1 MTEQPCTGAGDA
13 GNLSDTGKNLTP
25 GMRQYREIKAQYP
38 DAILF
43 FHIGDFFETLED
55 DAIIVSK
62 ELDLVLTSR
71 SKNGDQKIPLAGVP
85 HHAGEGYIA
94 RLVAKGY
101 KVAICEQT
109 EDPKKAKGLVKREVV
124 RVITPGTVIDPVMLP
139 SSAPAYL
146 MALCP
151 GKKGSDWGIALLDIS
166 TGEFF
171 VSALPADQIHENIR
185 SEIARYRPAEC
196 IVPSSVDEDIR
207 TCMSTYSVVVTS
219 YPDEHFQIDRATCCL
234 CDHFHVTSLAG
245 YGCDT
250 IPAAVGAAGS
260 ALSYAQ
266 ETQQSLLPQVSS
278 LATRTTA
285 QGMVLDAVT
294 LRNLEIHESIRAGTK
309 GATLFSTL
317 DRTKTPMGSR
327 HLRRQLTRPL
337 TDSVKIND
345 RLDAVEYFANDTTLR
360 LEMRNQLSKHADIE
374 RITARIAFGNA
385 GPRDLVALAD
395 SLATIPKVKELLVPA
410 QSRGSAVEGSSQVLP
425 ANIVRA
431 KNRLKELPEV
441 IGLIQRAIIDD
452 PPAIARNGGVIRPD
466 YSHELDEITSVLH
479 SGKNWIVELQQQE
492 REKTGIKS
500 LKIGYNRVFGYY
512 IDVSKT
518 NISLVPDRYERRQT
532 TTNGERY
539 TIPELREKEELIT
552 NADERVLELER
563 SLYTS
568 LIDTLRE
575 KIPDLQQ
582 VAEGIAT
589 LDVASALADVAKTA
603 GYVRPQLDS
612 GDEIVCR
619 DVRHP
624 VVERSMPGGFVPND
638 TDLAGSKTQIMIITG
653 ANMAGKSTYMRSVAL
668 CCIMAQAG
676 CFVPAR
682 SARIGII
689 DRIFTRVGAFDDL
702 ASGQST
708 FFVEMLEL
716 ANILNNMTPKS
727 LVILDEIGRGTST
740 VDGCSIAKAVLEYLH
755 GKSSAGPKTLFAT
768 HFHELICMEDELK
781 RVKNFHFAVQETKQ
795 EVVFLR
801 KLIPGATDKS
811 YGIHV
816 ARLAGIPKKV
826 TDRAEILLSESLN
839 RAVQPGAKPQRYTQ
853 MLLVDDSAILR
864 EPQPASLL
872 PVPNPVHDELARMD
886 PDTMTPLE
894 ALTAIV
900 KLKGMDTSYNAGDKN
915 GRTTGADP

>member
-1 MTEQPCTGAGDA
+1 MTKQPCAGAENPGD
-13 GNLSDTGKNLTP
+13 LSDDGKNLTP

-55 DAIIVSK
+55 DAIVVSK

-151 GKKGSDWGIALLDIS
+151 GKKGSEWGIALLDIS

-171 VSALPADQIHENIR
+171 VSALPADQILDNVR

-196 IVPSSVDEDIR
+196 IVPSSVDEEIRSCIR
-207 TCMSTYSVVVTS
+207 TSSVVVTP
-219 YPDEHFQIDRATCCL
+219 YPDEHFDTGRATRCL
-234 CDHFHVTSLAG
+234 CDHFQVATLSG
-245 YGCDT
+245 YGCET
-250 IPAAVGAAGS
+250 PAEVCAAGAA
-260 ALSYAQ
+260 LKYAQ
-266 ETQQSLLPQVSS
+266 DTQQSLLPQVSGLS
-278 LATRTTA
+278 TRTTA

-294 LRNLEIHESIRAGTK
+294 LRNLEVHESIRAGTK

-337 TDSVKIND
+337 TDCAKIND

-360 LEMRNQLSKHADIE
+360 LEMRDQLSKHADIE

-395 SLATIPKVKELLVPA
+395 SLLTIPAIKGLLVPV
-410 QSRGSAVEGSSQVLP
+410 QSGGTNPGNVSTDLP
-425 ANIVRA
+425 ANIARA
-431 KNRLKELPEV
+431 KERLTELPEV
-441 IGLIQRAIIDD
+441 IGLIRSAIIDD
-452 PPAIARNGGVIRPD
+452 PPAVAKNGGVIRPG

-512 IDVSKT
+512 IDISKA
-518 NISLVPDRYERRQT
+518 NLSLVPERYERRQT

-539 TIPELREKEELIT
+539 TIPELREKEALIT

-563 SLYTS
+563 SLYS
-568 LIDTLRE
+568 ALIDTLRE
-575 KIPDLQQ
+575 KIPKLQQ
-582 VAEGIAT
+582 VADGIAS

-603 GYVRPQLDS
+603 GYVRPQLDT
-612 GDEIVCR
+612 GDEIILR
-619 DVRHP
+619 EVRHP
-624 VVERSMPGGFVPND
+624 VVEQTLPTGFVPND

-676 CFVPAR
+676 SYVPAR

-740 VDGCSIAKAVLEYLH
+740 VDGCSIARAVLEYLH

-768 HFHELICMEDELK
+768 HFHELIGMEDELK

-826 TDRAEILLSESLN
+826 TERADVLLSESLN

-853 MLLVDDSAILR
+853 LLLVDDTAISSF
-864 EPQPASLL
+864 PQ
-872 PVPNPVHDELARMD
+872 VPDRVHKELAQMN
-886 PDTMTPLE
+886 PDAMTPLE
-894 ALTAIV
+894 ALTAIA
-900 KLKGMDTSYNAGDKN
+900 KLKEMAGKDNTKSCNNRTN
-915 GRTTGADP
+915 GEER